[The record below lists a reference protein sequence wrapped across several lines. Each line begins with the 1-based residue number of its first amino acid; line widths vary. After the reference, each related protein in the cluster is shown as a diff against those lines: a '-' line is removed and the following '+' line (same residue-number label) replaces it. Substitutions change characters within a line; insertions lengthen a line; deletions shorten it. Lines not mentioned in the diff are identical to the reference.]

1 MKKTFIR
8 ISCIGLI
15 LIMALSILASCSSSN
30 KKEDTAAGQ
39 TEASDVVDDVV
50 ESVSTDENGEL
61 SEDQERQLYQPE
73 RIDMGG
79 KEFVIAQSLNDKKQ
93 WIAPI
98 EGKGSDAINVAFE
111 KRNNLLQTYYNI
123 TIKVVDYANSKNNS
137 AEILQ
142 EFQATA
148 AGGLVISDIVYAVSG
163 QVMKTLITNG
173 FIEDVNTLEP
183 LNLDASYYDQRLR
196 QEYNIEGKLF
206 CLEGD
211 FGVHDELRTHV
222 VGVNKA
228 KYKSFGYDGEYGSLY
243 ELVKNGDW
251 TIDIMLEMAK
261 GTSDYASL
269 GGNMTKDSN
278 WGIISESPF
287 PYVVYLGTGNKVIN
301 VGNGGA
307 LTVSYNDPS
316 AFQFMEEMLQDIT
329 NRVVL
334 ENNETILADASK
346 GVLSDS
352 NYWGEAQGMFSQ
364 GKALFRTS
372 TLVDFTKYADME
384 DEFGILPV
392 PKYSTD
398 QDYYYSWCSSQ
409 AHSPL
414 FVPRNTDKEELNK
427 TATIVEGMAY
437 FSKYM
442 SGTTQTL
449 HDAFYQNMADAKLC
463 LTVDD
468 RDMLALIFE
477 QRTFDL
483 DNVLN
488 ISNTCY
494 TIVNVAKGNSKSIPA
509 ELSSIQTIMTN
520 TDENT
525 NPLKKFLGMM
535 RNNYKY

>member
-8 ISCIGLI
+8 VSCFCLV
-15 LIMALSILASCSSSN
+15 LIMAISMLVSCGFL
-30 KKEDTAAGQ
+30 KKEEN
-39 TEASDVVDDVV
+39 TEADDTQSENVVDDVV
-50 ESVSTDENGEL
+50 ESVSVDEDGEI
-61 SEDQERQLYQPE
+61 SEDQERQLYLPE

-79 KEFVIAQSLNDKKQ
+79 KDFVIAQSLRDKKQ
-93 WIAPI
+93 WIAPVD
-98 EGKGSDAINVAFE
+98 GKGSDAINVAFE

-123 TIKVVDYANSKNNS
+123 TIKVVDYDNSKNDS

-142 EFQATA
+142 EFQAAA
-148 AGGLVISDIVYAVSG
+148 AGGLMISDIVYAVSG
-163 QVMKTLITNG
+163 QVMKSLITNG

-228 KYKSFGYDGEYGSLY
+228 KYKSFGYDNEYGSLY
-243 ELVKNGDW
+243 ELVKKGDW
-251 TIDIMLEMAK
+251 TIDLMLEMAK

-269 GGNMTKDSN
+269 GANMTKDSN

-287 PYVVYLGTGNKVIN
+287 PYVVYLGTGNKVIK

-307 LTVSYNDPS
+307 LTVSYNDPT

-329 NRVVL
+329 NRIVL

-392 PKYSTD
+392 PKYSTE

-427 TATIVEGMAY
+427 TATIIEGMAY

-488 ISNTCY
+488 ISSTCY
-494 TIVNVAKGNSKSIPA
+494 AIVDVAKGNSTSITQKLA
-509 ELSSIQTIMTN
+509 TIQMTMTN

-535 RNNYKY
+535 RNNYKD